1 VEGDVM
7 LQNKIKIYGM
17 DGPTKNP
24 SRQHITGFLNIFNSV
39 RVSKP
44 LYCFTLPG
52 FVLGVCGLYMGFQFV
67 HAFHHGGIFDL
78 GYVFLSILFTLV
90 GTSLA
95 FAGILLNSIAGLIK
109 YRSNQQ

>member
-24 SRQHITGFLNIFNSV
+24 SRQPVTGFLNIFNAI
-39 RVSKP
+39 RASKP

-52 FVLGVCGLYMGFQFV
+52 CVLGISGLYMGFQFV
-67 HAFHHGGIFDL
+67 HTFHHGGSFDL
-78 GYVFLSILFTLV
+78 DYVFLSVLFTLF
-90 GTSLA
+90 GTGLA
-95 FAGILLNSIAGLIK
+95 LAGILLNSIAGLIK
-109 YRSNQQ
+109 YRSSKL